1 MQNQQKPG
9 LYPIARAR
17 LGVDPSQRDA
27 AIEAA
32 SRCTA
37 EWPTPEEFER
47 QLNPD
52 AARRWDSYDAGRM
65 DGVPFAY
72 ALINRDGEDPEL
84 VESSFRFDGAVTHN
98 SRVADAA
105 VSVLQAM
112 RSIAAS
118 WNQMDA
124 QTRASAQLAV
134 ASGRHFLRAA
144 GVRAVGA

>member
-1 MQNQQKPG
+1 MNG
-9 LYPIARAR
+9 
-17 LGVDPSQRDA
+17 D
-27 AIEAA
+27 
-32 SRCTA
+32 
-37 EWPTPEEFER
+37 
-47 QLNPD
+47 
-52 AARRWDSYDAGRM
+52 
-65 DGVPFAY
+65 

-134 ASGRHFLRAA
+134 ASGRRFLQAA
-144 GVRAVGA
+144 GVHAVGA